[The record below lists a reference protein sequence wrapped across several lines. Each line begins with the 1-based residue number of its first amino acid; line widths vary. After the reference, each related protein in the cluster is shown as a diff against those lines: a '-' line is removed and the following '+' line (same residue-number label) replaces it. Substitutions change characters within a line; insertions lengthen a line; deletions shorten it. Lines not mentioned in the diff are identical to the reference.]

1 MVRNIESQLIALE
14 TTVASEMTI
23 TKAAFQSKIRAEA
36 GLTPIRTNWKPWI
49 DEDPSRIRSYS
60 FITRGWNLSKPQAL
74 ISAF

>member
-60 FITRGWNLSKPQAL
+60 FITRGCNLSKPQGL